1 MPRPEVIEQLF
12 DLVDE
17 TSMII
22 SSELKMNYLQAM
34 CESCGNIMS
43 QDVSQSVNEEIRQAL
58 EKQYSDLEELE
69 FTQEEIRKAL
79 QLAILKGLKAE
90 RVTNAVMTP
99 DSIALMVS
107 YLISKFIPSAKEMTV
122 ADLTVGTGNFLTA
135 ILNQIDVEP
144 QAIYGVDVDKDL
156 LQIAYTLS
164 DMQEHAVQFYQQ
176 SSLKPMLVEP
186 LDLIVGDLPTGE
198 VVDSSELV
206 DLELS
211 LVSKQVTYLP
221 YLLIENHLKYLKPG
235 GYAFYVIPNDLFS
248 QKGSTEFHQMLTSQA
263 NIQALL
269 QLPSSMFKSHELGKS
284 LFIIQKNGEAIQ
296 PIKEVLVAQLP
307 SFNDREKFGQTLN
320 RIDNWIK
327 LNK

>member
-22 SSELKMNYLQAM
+22 GSELKMNYLHAM
-34 CESCGNIMS
+34 CATCENIMS
-43 QDVSQSVNEEIRQAL
+43 QAVNQAVSEENRQAL

-90 RVTNAVMTP
+90 RLTNAAMTP
-99 DSIALMVS
+99 DSIALMIA
-107 YLISKFIPSAKEMTV
+107 YLISKFIPNVKEMTV

-135 ILNQIDVEP
+135 VLNQMDAEP
-144 QAIYGVDVDKDL
+144 QAIYGVDVDNDL

-164 DMQEHAVQFYQQ
+164 DMQEHEIQYYQQ
-176 SSLKPMLVEP
+176 SSLKPMLVDP
-186 LDLIVGDLPTGE
+186 LDLIIGDLPGGD
-198 VVDSSELV
+198 VDPTELI
-206 DLELS
+206 DSELS
-211 LVSKQVTYLP
+211 LAAKGMTHLP

-235 GYAFYVIPNDLFS
+235 GYAFYVISNDLFS
-248 QKGSTEFHQMLTSQA
+248 QNGSTDFHQMLTLQA

-269 QLPSSMFKSHELGKS
+269 QLPSSMFKNHELGKS
-284 LFIIQKNGEAIQ
+284 LFIIQKKGEQIAPIQ
-296 PIKEVLVAQLP
+296 EVLVAQLP
-307 SFNDREKFGQTLN
+307 SFNDREKFGQILN
-320 RIDNWIK
+320 RIENWIK

>member
-12 DLVDE
+12 DCVDE

-34 CESCGNIMS
+34 CETCQNIMS
-43 QDVSQSVNEEIRQAL
+43 HSVNQTVNEDIRQAL
-58 EKQYSDLEELE
+58 EEQYAGLEDLE

-79 QLAILKGLKAE
+79 QLSILKGLKAE
-90 RVTNAVMTP
+90 RVTNAAMTP
-99 DSIALMVS
+99 DSIALIVS
-107 YLISKFIPSAKEMTV
+107 YLISKFISNVKEMKL

-135 ILNQIDVEP
+135 ILNQMQVEP
-144 QAIYGVDVDKDL
+144 QLIYGVDIDKDL

-164 DMQEHAVQFYQQ
+164 DMQEHEVQFYQQ
-176 SSLKPMLVEP
+176 SSLKPMLIEP
-186 LDLIVGDLPTGE
+186 LDLIVGDLPTQE
-198 VVDSSELV
+198 IDLSELTES
-206 DLELS
+206 DLS
-211 LVSKQVTYLP
+211 LASKQITYLP

-235 GYAFYVIPNDLFS
+235 GYAFYIISNDLFS
-248 QKGSTEFHQMLTSQA
+248 QKGSSDFHQMLTSQA

-269 QLPSSMFKSHELGKS
+269 QLPQSMFKNHELGKS
-284 LFIIQKNGEAIQ
+284 LFILQKTGEQ
-296 PIKEVLVAQLP
+296 IKPVEEVLVAQLP

-320 RIDNWIK
+320 RINNWIK